1 MNRYKR
7 IIAAVDL
14 NAATDAITV
23 ERAKKLA
30 DDNNAE
36 LYLVHAIE
44 SLNAYG
50 APYAYPTISEVEEEI
65 STEHKEQLTK
75 EAEKLGVPVDT
86 LRIEMGA
93 PNVVIVHQAEVLKA
107 DLIIVGS
114 HSRHGLGLLLGS
126 TADAV
131 LHNAPCDVMAIHLK
145 D

>member
-1 MNRYKR
+1 MNRYKC

-14 NAATDAITV
+14 NADTDAVTI
-23 ERAKKLA
+23 ERAQKLA
-30 DDNNAE
+30 GDNDAK

-50 APYAYPTISEVEEEI
+50 APYAYPTISEVEDEI
-65 STEHKEQLTK
+65 SEEHKKQLMD
-75 EAEKLGVPVDT
+75 EAEKLGIPTDALV
-86 LRIEMGA
+86 IEIGT
-93 PNVVIVHQAEVLKA
+93 PNAVIVHQAEKLKA

-114 HSRHGLGLLLGS
+114 HSHHGLGLLLGS

-145 D
+145 N